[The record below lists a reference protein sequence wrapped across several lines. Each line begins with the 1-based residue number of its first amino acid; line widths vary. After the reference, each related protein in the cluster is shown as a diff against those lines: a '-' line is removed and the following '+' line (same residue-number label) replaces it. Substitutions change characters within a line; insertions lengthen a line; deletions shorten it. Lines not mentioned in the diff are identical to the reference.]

1 MKRYL
6 YLCFITLLILPS
18 CIFNIQA
25 EQEIFI
31 RVNQVG
37 FLPDDIKSF
46 VVLSTKNLE
55 GNDLEIINTKT
66 NKKVFESVIKNNSG
80 VYGSFR
86 YTYNIDFSEVK
97 ENGEYEISIGK
108 IKSYPFRI
116 SKTVYNQLSRTLLD
130 FYKIQRCGYTNPY
143 LHKECHISD
152 ATSLI
157 VNSDTLKTKLDVTGG
172 WHDAGDYVKFLN
184 TTAYSTYMMLFAYEF
199 DPIRFGFDLNKNNVA
214 DILEEAKIGI
224 DWMLR
229 AVYNKNKFVTQVQDL
244 RDHEVGWRMPEDD
257 PLTFDR
263 PAFIGVGKN
272 LIGIYTA
279 TMALAATIWKDVLNY
294 PEFAEQC
301 RQSAEY
307 FYSINQ
313 SVPDIDKSG
322 SGMYIDKTYE
332 GKLALGAAELYRLT
346 NNKKYLN
353 DAMVLADSAGSDF
366 WWSWGDINS
375 LTHFRLAKYDVK
387 YSDYIKNNLIE
398 FNKRKDENLFGKGAK
413 LSWGTNNVLLGI
425 VLQNILWK
433 KLTNDN
439 SFDSLE
445 AYQRDFI
452 LGRNPWGISFI
463 YQVGD
468 NYTQNFHHQISYF
481 KNKLPGGFAAGPAS
495 KEFLRSYN
503 IQYETPDKYARFQTD
518 EIYYRDDK
526 ADYITNEPTITANAT
541 AIFVFGNLSN

>member
-1 MKRYL
+1 MKKYL
-6 YLCFITLLILPS
+6 FISFLTLLILPS

-66 NKKVFESVIKNNSG
+66 NKKVFESIIKNNSG
-80 VYGSFR
+80 VYGSFN

-97 ENGEYEISIGK
+97 ENGEYEIFIGK

-116 SKTVYNQLSRTLLD
+116 SETVYNQLSKTLLD
-130 FYKIQRCGYTNPY
+130 FYKIQRCGYTNPN

-157 VNSDTLKTKLDVTGG
+157 VKSDTLKTKLDVSGG

-184 TTAYSTYMMLFAYEF
+184 TTAYSTYMMLFAYDF
-199 DPIRFGFDLNKNNVA
+199 DPIRFGFDQNKNNVA
-214 DILEEAKIGI
+214 DILEEAKVGI

-244 RDHEVGWRMPEDD
+244 RDHDVGWRMPEDD

-294 PEFAEQC
+294 PEFAKQC

-307 FYSINQ
+307 FYSIIHT
-313 SVPDIDKSG
+313 VPDIDKSG

-332 GKLALGAAELYRLT
+332 GKLALGAVELYRLT
-346 NNKKYLN
+346 NNKKYLS

-375 LTHFRLAKYDVK
+375 LAHFRLAKYDTK
-387 YSDYIKNNLIE
+387 YSEYIKNNLIE

-425 VLQNILWK
+425 ALQNILWK

-468 NYTQNFHHQISYF
+468 NFTQNFHHQISF
-481 KNKLPGGFAAGPAS
+481 LKNKLPGGFAAGPAS
-495 KEFLRSYN
+495 KEFLKGYN
-503 IQYETPDKYARFQTD
+503 IKYENPDKYARFQTD

-541 AIFVFGNLSN
+541 AIFVFGNLSY

>member
-1 MKRYL
+1 MKRYF
-6 YLCFITLLILPS
+6 FISFLTLLILPS

-46 VVLSTKNLE
+46 VVLSTKNLQ
-55 GNDLEIINTKT
+55 GYDFEIINTKT

-97 ENGEYEISIGK
+97 ENGEYEIYIGK

-116 SKTVYNQLSRTLLD
+116 SKTVYNQLSKTLLD
-130 FYKIQRCGYTNPY
+130 FYKIQRCGYTNPF

-157 VNSDTLKTKLDVTGG
+157 VNSDTLKTKLDLTGG

-184 TTAYSTYMMLFAYEF
+184 TTAYTTYMMLFAYEF
-199 DPIRFGFDLNKNNVA
+199 DPIRFGFDLNKNDVA

-244 RDHEVGWRMPEDD
+244 RDHEVGWRMPEED

-272 LIGIYTA
+272 LIGIYSA

-313 SVPDIDKSG
+313 SVPDIDQSG

-332 GKLALGAAELYRLT
+332 GKLALGAVELYRLT

-375 LTHFRLAKYDVK
+375 LAHFRLAKYDAK

-425 VLQNILWK
+425 ALQNILWK

-495 KEFLRSYN
+495 KEFLKSYN